1 MDTFT
6 SIVLYIA
13 LFSGLYYQIFLLV
26 TFLEE
31 FDGEKVEKAPTN
43 DVSLPTV
50 TITVPCWNE
59 GKTLEKTVHSLLALD
74 YPKDK
79 LSILIVDDGSTDDTF
94 AVARRLARRYSIV
107 TAITQKN
114 GGKYTALNHG
124 IQTST
129 ADLFGCLDADSA
141 VHPQALRRMVPYFS
155 RDRVMAVT
163 PALRV
168 SEPRGI
174 LQRLQ
179 RIEYN
184 VGVFSKKMLGLIDA
198 IHVTPGPFS
207 IFRRSVFAEIGL
219 FRHAHNTEDMEIAF
233 RIQSHGYRIENCH
246 NAYVETITPNTLKKL
261 YRQRTRWTYGFI
273 QNCIDYRSFFF
284 DKKRGNIGLFTLP
297 VATISLVAA
306 LLLACIA
313 IYHFLT
319 SALRHAEQISTTGI
333 HFSAPSMASIH
344 FFYINTEATSIAA
357 LFLLAF
363 GIIII
368 FIGQHMSQ
376 NGKKPSLDMLYFIVG
391 YGFIAPLWIG
401 KSVYNTVTN
410 RKTPWR

>member
-1 MDTFT
+1 METFT

-26 TFLEE
+26 TFFEE
-31 FDGEKVEKAPTN
+31 FEEKASEGTEQRRI
-43 DVSLPTV
+43 DDASLPTV
-50 TITVPCWNE
+50 SITVPCWNE
-59 GKTLEKTVHSLLALD
+59 GRTVEKTVLSLLALD

-79 LSILIVDDGSTDDTF
+79 LSILIVDDGSTDNTF
-94 AVARRLARRYSIV
+94 EIARRLARRYSIV
-107 TAITQKN
+107 RAVRQEN
-114 GGKYTALNHG
+114 GGKFTALNRG

-129 ADLFGCLDADSA
+129 SEFFSCLDADSA
-141 VHPQALRRMVPYFS
+141 VHPQALRRMIPYFTS
-155 RDRVMAVT
+155 DKVMAVT

-184 VGVFSKKMLGLIDA
+184 IGVFSKKMLGLNDA

-207 IFRRSVFAEIGL
+207 LFRRSVFGEIGL
-219 FRHAHNTEDMEIAF
+219 FHHAHNTEDMEIAF
-233 RIQSHGYRIENCH
+233 RIQARGYRIENCH
-246 NAYVETITPNTLKKL
+246 DAYVETITPNTLKKL

-284 DKKRGNIGLFTLP
+284 NKRYGNMGLFTLP
-297 VATISLVAA
+297 VAILSITTA
-306 LLLACIA
+306 LILTGIA
-313 IYHFLT
+313 LYHFIKNSLYH
-319 SALRHAEQISTTGI
+319 LQQMNMVGI
-333 HFSAPSMASIH
+333 HLSMPSMSW
-344 FFYINTEATSIAA
+344 FYMNTETAGILA

-363 GIIII
+363 GISIM
-368 FIGQHMSQ
+368 FIGQKMSD
-376 NGKKPSLDMLYFIVG
+376 NGSKPSLDMLYFLVA
-391 YGFIAPLWIG
+391 YGFIAPLWLG
-401 KSVYNTVTN
+401 KAVYNTVTS

>member
-6 SIVLYIA
+6 SIVLYTA

-31 FDGEKVEKAPTN
+31 FDGEKEEKASAN
-43 DVSLPTV
+43 DASLPTV

-59 GKTLEKTVHSLLALD
+59 GKTLEKTVRSLLALD

-79 LSILIVDDGSTDDTF
+79 LSILIVDDGSTDNTF
-94 AVARRLARRYSIV
+94 VVARRLARRYSIV
-107 TAITQKN
+107 KAVTQKN

-284 DKKRGNIGLFTLP
+284 NKKRGNIGLFTLP
-297 VATISLVAA
+297 VATVSLVAA

-319 SALRHAEQISTTGI
+319 NALRHAEQISTTGI
-333 HFSAPSMASIH
+333 HFSASSLTSMN
-344 FFYINTEATSIAA
+344 FFYVNTEATSIVA

-363 GIIII
+363 GIIIM
-368 FIGQHMSQ
+368 FIGQKMSE
-376 NGKKPSLDMLYFIVG
+376 NGSRPSLDMLYFIVG